1 MPKDFPF
8 YNTNSPTP
16 SDKNTITS
24 VAAGPNTIT
33 LPNGTVIL
41 AGKTGGIRDYLLN
54 RNIFPKDRSE
64 IYQQIFDANSNVNGS
79 ASIGEPVIDTLINSG
94 VNRLP
99 DNNNIL
105 FFGTVYR
112 ETNNLKENHFRNAT
126 DDDLKSISFIAKDD
140 KSRIDNSNFTFSFG
154 NSYFPLNYNA
164 TYSRKPNEAIDEY
177 GLLSKTTSAGF
188 KEKVTLQN
196 LYNVTSEQVDISQF
210 IDNKYTY
217 DAYLKS
223 HTNVVKNEGYLNQFG
238 GLNQGGGAGIQAADI
253 IGSFANGQGI
263 GFGSLSLNNPNPIPN
278 FDIRS
283 SLAGRVLGATGG
295 IADTNLGIIAGKQ
308 LALLLVNNAAF
319 NVQQSILGKLN
330 IKENILSLVKG
341 DGLAGFRPNYSIT
354 VPEGLLGKTLQSVV
368 NVLGF
373 TIPRSYLQA
382 EGSIFSSESGDV
394 ENIDR
399 ANSMLKNTGKG
410 QFVSLI
416 KQATT
421 NLGGTG
427 EYDNPAKTTFRSG
440 YAPAYANGDNATEVA
455 YNIYA
460 FSDGKGHLIDLLS
473 SNDKTIPNMSI
484 DRDGKLASS
493 GFDGQPKGFIWKGDS
508 KTINNSDGVDD
519 FFNYDNNKKSLLV
532 KTQKLFNSNGMKN
545 IISAKGDVVVTNSQ
559 IQTKNEGAI
568 SRGSAV
574 LAGSRFNVDTGTYV
588 GTINKNQFGRSWTHY
603 DRYDTVKK
611 LVRNKALDTKI
622 AYRNHIEGS
631 VLDDNGYPKIAPYA
645 SDMEKD
651 DPKKYMFSIENLAW
665 NDEYFNLLPCERGP
679 GDLLT
684 GKKGRIMWFPPYDI
698 QFSENNSVE
707 WESNKFIGRGE
718 SVYTYSNTERSG
730 TLSFKVVV
738 DHPSYANSFS
748 SALGGNG
755 ASPIDNYVASFF
767 AGELDPST
775 VYSNKLTTVEI
786 DNTITEYRPTEA
798 RKKAVN
804 AQTKPS
810 DTELKIYFP
819 NDVYTYVP
827 NYENGLQNPTTTPIN
842 YLINS
847 NGDGF
852 GIGYMA
858 GQVTSKKTYKD
869 GYNFGLNK
877 ELRIYGDSY
886 SGITDPSFIEKLKK
900 ELGPNGL
907 CPNCTITVKGYSS
920 SQGTN
925 SANEVLAK
933 KRAETVKELL
943 KDVFTTDDDRKKRL
957 KSEIGEPS
965 SAPQCDED
973 KNEQDGDECKK
984 NRYVSIIFGID
995 YTLNAEPLD
1004 LIKVKDTTRRTTTKN
1019 PFYDECTYFQK
1030 LTENDKFIFDSFR
1043 DRIKY
1048 FHPAFHSTTPEGL
1061 NSRLTFLLQC
1071 TRQGPTLQEQGA
1083 NNLAFGR
1090 PPICILRI
1098 GDFYNTKIVID
1109 SIGIDYEPLVWDLNP
1124 EGIGVQPMIANVNM
1138 SFKMIGGSTLLG
1150 PINKL
1155 QNALSFNYFANTQV
1169 YDVRADYL
1177 TKKAVTSDK
1186 LGGYQIANDA
1196 TSQYGGNL
1204 NNGVTTTIGLPSVY
1218 DYDQTATNDTLN
1230 NTPTTPEAETTN
1242 TTPKIKTG
1250 ISMWVAI
1257 SDEKDYKLSIRLNQ
1271 EGLFKTEANG
1281 DVVELL
1287 DSAAY
1292 QAFYDKIISFK
1303 ISNNDKNDYNYEEKF
1318 SYSNNDDENKSD
1330 KSLFTGSYYIGKY
1343 DNEYIKGKSIPKI
1356 LKCTKKITSDC
1367 LIPGNYVL
1375 TVYYD
1380 SQEIGRQ
1387 SIKLT

>member
-1 MPKDFPF
+1 MPKNFPF
-8 YNTNSPTP
+8 YDTNSPTP
-16 SDKNTITS
+16 STKNTITS
-24 VAAGPNTIT
+24 VAAGPTVGPITI
-33 LPNGTVIL
+33 NGISP
-41 AGKTGGIRDYLLN
+41 GGIRDYLLY
-54 RNIFPKDRSE
+54 RNIFPIDRSE
-64 IYQQIFDANSNVNGS
+64 IYQQFFDINSNVNGS
-79 ASIGEPVIDTLINSG
+79 ASIGEPVLDTIVNEG

-99 DNNNIL
+99 TNSDIL
-105 FFGTVYR
+105 FFGKSYR
-112 ETNNLKENHFRNAT
+112 DLNNIKNNQFRNVT
-126 DDDLKSISFIAKDD
+126 DDDLKSISFIRKDNTT
-140 KSRIDNSNFTFSFG
+140 SINNSNFTFSFG
-154 NSYFPLNYNA
+154 NSYFPLNYTI
-164 TYSRKPNEAIDEY
+164 TYPNKPNETIDEY

-188 KEKVTLQN
+188 KEKVTIQN
-196 LYNVTSEQVDISQF
+196 LYNVTSEQVDISKF
-210 IDNKYTY
+210 IDNKYTS
-217 DAYLKS
+217 DSFLKS
-223 HTNVVKNEGYLNQFG
+223 HSNVVKNEGYLNQFG

-253 IGSFANGQGI
+253 IGSLANGQGI
-263 GFGSLSLNNPNPIPN
+263 GLGSLNNPNPIPN

-283 SLAGRVLGATGG
+283 SLAGRVLGATGA
-295 IADTNLGIIAGKQ
+295 IADTNLGIIGGKQ

-341 DGLAGFRPNYSIT
+341 NGLAGFRPNYSIT
-354 VPEGLLGKTLQSVV
+354 VPETTLGKTLQSVV

-373 TIPRSYLQA
+373 TIPRSYLQP

-394 ENIDR
+394 ENVSR
-399 ANSMLKNTGKG
+399 ANSMIKNTGKG

-427 EYDNPAKTTFRSG
+427 EYDKPNVTSFRSG
-440 YAPAYANGDNATEVA
+440 YAPAYANGDDATEVA

-460 FSDGKGHLIDLLS
+460 FSNGQGHLIDLLKS
-473 SNDKTIPNMSI
+473 DDKTIPNMSI
-484 DRDGKLASS
+484 DRDGKLADS
-493 GFDGQPKGFIWKGDS
+493 GFDSQPNGFKWKG
-508 KTINNSDGVDD
+508 KAGTVNGYNGYFRLLDD
-519 FFNYDNNKKSLLV
+519 FFDDDDNKKSLLV
-532 KTQKLFNSNGMKN
+532 KTQKLFNSVGMKN
-545 IISAKGDVVVTNSQ
+545 IISAKGDVVVTDSQ
-559 IQTKNEGAI
+559 IQTTNAGAI

-574 LAGSRFNVDTGTYV
+574 LGGSNFNIDNGTYV
-588 GTINKNQFGRSWTHY
+588 GTTNPNQFGRSWTHY

-611 LVRNKALDTKI
+611 LVRNKALDSKI

-631 VLDDNGYPKIAPYA
+631 ILDDNGYPKIAPYA
-645 SDMEKD
+645 DDMQKD

-698 QFSENNSVE
+698 QFSESNSVE

-755 ASPIDNYVASFF
+755 SSPIDNYVASFF
-767 AGELDPST
+767 AGELDPT
-775 VYSNKLTTVEI
+775 TAYSNKLTTVELT
-786 DNTITEYRPTEA
+786 DVITQYKPTDK
-798 RKKAVN
+798 RKLAVN
-804 AQTKPS
+804 SQTKPAN
-810 DTELKIYFP
+810 TELKIYFP

-827 NYENGLQNPTTTPIN
+827 KYENGLENPGTKKIE
-842 YLINS
+842 S
-847 NGDGF
+847 GNGYTF

-858 GQVTSKKTYKD
+858 GQVTSKKTYNDK
-869 GYNFGLNK
+869 YNFGLNK
-877 ELRIYGDSY
+877 ELTIYGNSY
-886 SGITDPSFIEKLKK
+886 SGITDPSFIEKLKT
-900 ELGPNGL
+900 ELGPDGQ
-907 CPNCTITVKGYSS
+907 CPNCTITIKGYSS

-943 KDVFTTDDDRKKRL
+943 NGVFTTDDDRKKRL
-957 KSEIGEPS
+957 KSEIGGTES
-965 SAPQCDED
+965 VPQCDED
-973 KNEQDGDECKK
+973 TDNQDGDECKK
-984 NRYVSIIFGID
+984 ARFVSIIFGVD
-995 YTLNAEPLD
+995 YSLNNGPLD
-1004 LIKVKDTTRRTTTKN
+1004 SVIVKKTFTTTTKIN

-1030 LTENDKFIFDSFR
+1030 LTENDYFVFDSFR

-1071 TRQGPTLQEQGA
+1071 TRQGPTLEDQGA

-1090 PPICILRI
+1090 PPVCILRI

-1109 SIGIDYEPLVWDLNP
+1109 NIGIDYEPLVWDLNP

-1138 SFKMIGGSTLLG
+1138 SFKMIGGSTLMG

-1204 NNGVTTTIGLPSVY
+1204 NKGVKTTIGTPSVY
-1218 DYDQTATNDTLN
+1218 DFNQ
-1230 NTPTTPEAETTN
+1230 
-1242 TTPKIKTG
+1242 IKT
-1250 ISMWVAI
+1250 S
-1257 SDEKDYKLSIRLNQ
+1257 
-1271 EGLFKTEANG
+1271 
-1281 DVVELL
+1281 L
-1287 DSAAY
+1287 DTT
-1292 QAFYDKIISFK
+1292 FK
-1303 ISNNDKNDYNYEEKF
+1303 IAKFPSSTGAAITGITGINKVDINTIKVSDSETSYIIGVKLDQKNIFDTNGTMLMTEEQYKEFINKNIIITIKGVEDSTYYFESAIEYDSKFQNSINLFFNNYYLGELKTSTGFPYIKYC
-1318 SYSNNDDENKSD
+1318 KS
-1330 KSLFTGSYYIGKY
+1330 GSYC
-1343 DNEYIKGKSIPKI
+1343 
-1356 LKCTKKITSDC
+1356 LK
-1367 LIPGNYVL
+1367 PGNYTL
-1375 TVYYD
+1375 TVRYAGLD
-1380 SQEIGRQ
+1380 IFSKPINLPEIQ
-1387 SIKLT
+1387 